1 MKYILYFVI
10 WYKWHNLSHWK
21 YYTHKQSVVGFFI
34 IVLYLFWSKIQN
46 EDFVMSVIK
55 PPLTNAPE
63 IATSFTFGTFDV
75 TVTPSEQTG
84 LDGSSALL

>member
-1 MKYILYFVI
+1 MQTQSQK
-10 WYKWHNLSHWK
+10 K
-21 YYTHKQSVVGFFI
+21 YYTHKQSGVGFFI
-34 IVLYLFWSKIQN
+34 NVLYLFWSRTQN

-55 PPLTNAPE
+55 PPFTNAPE
-63 IATSFTFGTFDV
+63 IATSLTFGIFDV